1 MSFHNSIDR
10 TPRILVI
17 CIRNAALFPIALLLP
32 VLAAAAPAVPA
43 PATVSKVFV
52 PPSRNEVLIRQYLYE
67 AQDALARDR
76 LTSPKNDN
84 AYAGYQRVLALDP
97 RNEKARAGIKL
108 ISRRYLSMA
117 KKAEQEGDFERAIG
131 YARQAQRMAP
141 GYEGSAHMVKY
152 LEQRRSEYDARQLQ
166 IAKAGGA
173 GAEVT
178 LKSKGNEYFLAAADV
193 SRRNLVAKAQLAKI
207 AEKAQKLDSRLLII
221 AKNDGDGRWMY
232 AQMRDSLTSDYRL
245 RANLRVD
252 SQTRIVLLDQPLDAP
267 APVAGASAI
276 TPAATAPAAT
286 ATTTSP

>member
-10 TPRILVI
+10 ISRALVI
-17 CIRNAALFPIALLLP
+17 CIRTAALIPVALVLP
-32 VLAAAAPAVPA
+32 ALAAAPATA
-43 PATVSKVFV
+43 PVSKVFV
-52 PPSRNEVLIRQYLYE
+52 PLSRNDVLIRQYLYE
-67 AQDALARDR
+67 AQDALSRDR

-84 AYAGYQRVLALDP
+84 AYAGFQRVLALDP

-117 KKAEQEGDFERAIG
+117 KKAEQDGDFERAIG

-152 LEQRRSEYDARQLQ
+152 LEQRRSEYDATQMQ
-166 IAKAGGA
+166 VAKAGGA
-173 GAEVT
+173 GVEVT

-193 SRRNLVAKAQLAKI
+193 SRRNVVAKAQLAKI

-252 SQTRIVLLDQPLDAP
+252 SQTRIVLLDQPPDAP
-267 APVAGASAI
+267 APGAAVSAAV
-276 TPAATAPAAT
+276 PAALTTTTTTT